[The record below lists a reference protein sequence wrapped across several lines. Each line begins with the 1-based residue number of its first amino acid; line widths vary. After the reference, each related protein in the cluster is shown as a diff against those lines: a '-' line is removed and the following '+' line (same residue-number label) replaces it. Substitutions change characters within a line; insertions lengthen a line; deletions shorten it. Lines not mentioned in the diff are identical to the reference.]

1 MSSFH
6 ALKVKK
12 IVRQTA
18 DAVCIE
24 LEVPQDK
31 ASVFSYKQGQYLTFK
46 IVEKGQ
52 EIRRSYSIC
61 SSPYNGEG
69 LKVAVKEVPNGA
81 FSAFANKSLKEG
93 DVLETMTPTGNFF
106 TELKAGNSKKYVG
119 FAAGSGI
126 TPILSILKSVLQVE
140 PNSSFHLIYGNKDE
154 NSVIFKSEIEEL
166 KNKYSKLTVT
176 YVYSRQ
182 DSGDKLFSGRI
193 DSAKCKELDAKFNL
207 SSNDEFF
214 ICGPEEMIMAVSETL
229 KANKVD
235 KAKIHFELFTTPV
248 KLKQEAKDVADFN
261 GMSKVTTIINGDE
274 VTFDLSGKGMS
285 ILDAAIKAGGDA
297 PFSCKGAVCCTCRAK
312 IVEGKA
318 KMDMNYAL
326 SDEEVNDGFILTCQ
340 SHPLTERLIVDFDVL

>member
-24 LEVPQDK
+24 LDVPTEI
-31 ASVFSYKQGQYLTFK
+31 ASAFTYKQGQYLTFK
-46 IVEKGQ
+46 MMEKGQ

-81 FSAFANKSLKEG
+81 FSGFANKTLKEG

-106 TELKAGNSKKYVG
+106 TELKASNAKKYVG

-140 PNSSFHLIYGNKDE
+140 PKSSFHLIYGNRDA
-154 NSVIFKSEIEEL
+154 NSVIFKNEIEEL
-166 KNKYSKLTVT
+166 KNKYSQLSVT
-176 YVYSRQ
+176 NIYSRAEMNN
-182 DSGDKLFSGRI
+182 KLMHGRI
-193 DSAKCKELDAKFNL
+193 DADKCKELETHFNL
-207 SSNDEFF
+207 SKSDEFF
-214 ICGPEEMIMAVSETL
+214 ICGPEEMIMAVSEFL
-229 KANKVD
+229 KASKVD
-235 KAKIHFELFTTPV
+235 KSKIHFELFTTPV
-248 KLKQEAKDVADFN
+248 KLKQEASDVADFN
-261 GMSKVTTIINGDE
+261 GISKVTTIINGDE

-285 ILDAAIKAGGDA
+285 VLDAAIKAGGDA

-312 IVEGKA
+312 IIEGKA

-326 SDEEVNDGFILTCQ
+326 SDEEVNEGFILTCQ

>member
-1 MSSFH
+1 MSQFH

-12 IVRQTA
+12 IDRQTA

-24 LEVPQDK
+24 LEVPQHISSQF
-31 ASVFSYKQGQYLTFK
+31 AYKQGQYLTFK
-46 IVEKGQ
+46 MTDKGQ

-81 FSAFANKSLKEG
+81 FSTFVNKQLKEG
-93 DVLETMTPTGNFF
+93 DELQTMTPTGNFY
-106 TELKAGNSKKYVG
+106 TELKASNAKKYVG

-126 TPILSILKSVLQVE
+126 TPVLSILKSVLQVE

-154 NSVIFKSEIEEL
+154 NSVIFKTELEEL
-166 KNKYSKLTVT
+166 KNKYPKLTIT
-176 YVYSRQ
+176 NIYSRKKS
-182 DSGDKLFSGRI
+182 DDAIFNGRI
-193 DSAKCKELDAKFNL
+193 DEAKCKDLTAKFDL
-207 SSNDEFF
+207 TKADEFF
-214 ICGPEEMIMAVSETL
+214 ICGPEEMIMAVSENL
-229 KANKVD
+229 KANKID
-235 KAKIHFELFTTPV
+235 KSKIHFELFTTPV
-248 KLKQEAKDVADFN
+248 KLKQENEVVANFA
-261 GMSKVTTIINGDE
+261 GVSKVTTIINGDE
-274 VTFDLSGKGMS
+274 VNFELSGKGMS

-312 IVEGKA
+312 ILEGKA

-340 SHPLTERLIVDFDVL
+340 AHPLTERLVVDFDVL